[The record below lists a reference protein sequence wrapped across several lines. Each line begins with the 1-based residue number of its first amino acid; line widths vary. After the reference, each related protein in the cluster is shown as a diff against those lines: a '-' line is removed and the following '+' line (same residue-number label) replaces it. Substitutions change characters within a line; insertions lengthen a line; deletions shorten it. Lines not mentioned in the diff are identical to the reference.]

1 MHNSFLT
8 QNIAQAAS
16 LLEKGNIDRAIGI
29 FNILSSKFP
38 KNAEVFHFKA
48 YAYLQSQ
55 NLDKAKEN
63 FEKAI
68 SISPGDCNIVLDYSN
83 FLNSIGKKRLSLQQI
98 SNLTKNNKADYRLFY
113 LEGCIHMDLKN
124 YEDSIKSFKNVLQI
138 KFD

>member
-83 FLNSIGKKRLSLQQI
+83 FFLSFNHYTPLCNKK
-98 SNLTKNNKADYRLFY
+98 
-113 LEGCIHMDLKN
+113 
-124 YEDSIKSFKNVLQI
+124 
-138 KFD
+138 